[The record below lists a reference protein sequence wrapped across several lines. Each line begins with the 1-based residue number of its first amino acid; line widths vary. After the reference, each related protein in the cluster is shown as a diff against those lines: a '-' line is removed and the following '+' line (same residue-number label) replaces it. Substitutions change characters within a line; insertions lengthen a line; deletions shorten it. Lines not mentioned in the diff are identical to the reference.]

1 MKYKTGLFSSLF
13 KNTWSISTDRDAL
26 VCKKSKERHRIDY
39 FDIRGVRIETGLI
52 WDTVT
57 VTTSNQSLHLKGLSA
72 KVAKSLSQDIET
84 RTKDTI
90 ISHLLGREG
99 ALPEVETQIKKI
111 LQTNRYIS
119 QNDIRNWVSQIPD
132 IGQDLAHPYFD
143 PDLLPKKAKSNLE
156 VFLEIRKPD
165 SPVLKQANEEFI
177 QRAMG
182 ELFSSFPAT

>member
-1 MKYKTGLFSSLF
+1 M
-13 KNTWSISTDRDAL
+13 STERKAL
-26 VCKKSKERHRIDY
+26 LCKRRSESHHVDY

-57 VTTSNQSLHLKGLSA
+57 ITTSNQSLHLEGMSA

-90 ISHLLGREG
+90 ITHVLGREG
-99 ALPEVETQIKKI
+99 ALPEVETQVKKI
-111 LQTNRYIS
+111 LQSNRYIS

-143 PDLLPKKAKSNLE
+143 PGFLPKKAKSNLE
-156 VFLEIRKPD
+156 MFLEIRKPD
-165 SPVLKQANEEFI
+165 SPILKQVNEQFI
-177 QRAMG
+177 
-182 ELFSSFPAT
+182 